1 VNGYFYINDA
11 SVNQNVTTPSL
22 GVTGHLLVLRL
33 DTTAQTVRIALKSS
47 SNGVS
52 SIPTVT
58 QSGSTWE
65 IPLASLLITTGG
77 VITVTDLRSY
87 CHFATRIGIDQ
98 IDFNAPITL
107 ATSTFP
113 AFTISGN
120 NADQAIRIH
129 NTGTGGRNY
138 RIDSTSGASGYG
150 QGSLSIIDD
159 SASLERLRIDSSGD
173 ILKGGTLPVPAIINR
188 QGGNAFLW
196 ENAGTTNYSPNTTTK
211 TMIGTNSWN
220 GTAASSGFT
229 TINLPVGFSGTPLAF
244 ITPRS
249 PKIVMYLQSA
259 SPTSIQFNWVTTDGS
274 TTTGFGYQWLAI
286 GP

>member
-1 VNGYFYINDA
+1 LQQALF
-11 SVNQNVTTPSL
+11 Q
-22 GVTGHLLVLRL
+22 HL
-33 DTTAQTVRIALKSS
+33 
-47 SNGVS
+47 
-52 SIPTVT
+52 P
-58 QSGSTWE
+58 
-65 IPLASLLITTGG
+65 
-77 VITVTDLRSY
+77 Y
-87 CHFATRIGIDQ
+87 
-98 IDFNAPITL
+98 
-107 ATSTFP
+107 
-113 AFTISGN
+113 
-120 NADQAIRIH
+120 QAIMPIKQYEF
-129 NTGTGGRNY
+129 TTLV
-138 RIDSTSGASGYG
+138 
-150 QGSLSIIDD
+150 QGVEIIELTAHPVHQDMVIDD